1 MYLINFTQQIRVVL
15 IVVLVNDVL
24 AIIFMIGRGRMTL
37 VELIS
42 EGKVGLKVY
51 VCLARFRSGAGG
63 HVVVWTV
70 VGGRVLEWLMCWLM
84 LMVEER
90 W

>member
-1 MYLINFTQQIRVVL
+1 
-15 IVVLVNDVL
+15 
-24 AIIFMIGRGRMTL
+24 MTL

-42 EGKVGLKVY
+42 EGKVWLKVY
-51 VCLARFRSGAGG
+51 VCLARFRSWAGG
-63 HVVVWTV
+63 HVVVGTV

-84 LMVEER
+84 MVGLVVVR